1 MMPEWMK
8 DVKSEDLGS
17 DALRD
22 MADAIGLEATLRLVA
37 TYSGMVIYVPKMETV
52 GRVVRDREICRAY
65 DGTNAR
71 QLARRYGVSES
82 WVRRVANARR
92 RGSGKARKG
101 ESGEG

>member
-8 DVKSEDLGS
+8 GVQSEDLGS
-17 DALRD
+17 EALRE
-22 MADAIGLEATLRLVA
+22 MAEAIGLEATLKLVA

-52 GRVVRDREICRAY
+52 GRGRRDREIREAY

-71 QLARRYGVSES
+71 ELARRYGVTES

-92 RGSGKARKG
+92 RGRGARAA
-101 ESGEG
+101 GEGV